1 VKEDGKLAKA
11 LIRLAA
17 QVREPNWALAW
28 QVSWQ
33 PVSPCRVDMLLDKG
47 LT

>member
-1 VKEDGKLAKA
+1 MANRKGSDPPSRSSA
-11 LIRLAA
+11 R
-17 QVREPNWALAW
+17 PNWALGW

-33 PVSPCRVDMLLDKG
+33 PVSPCRFDMLLDKG